1 MGLPSAEQERRPRAD
16 AGLRGGTWRL
26 PPRLILFAGG
36 GAGCASLLLVR
47 GWYAQGLHF
56 RFLAWNLVLAAIPAL
71 AAAAMARADRGRRPV
86 FAVLW
91 GVVWL
96 LFLPNAPY
104 LITDLV
110 HLEPRPPVPYWF
122 DIGIF
127 AAFAGAGVLA
137 AFSSFADVQ
146 QVASRHF
153 GRRAGWVVVAVA
165 SFAAGFGIELGRMG
179 RWNSWDVLTQPRDLF
194 REVAARVVEP
204 WEHPRAFAVA
214 MLYGSV
220 LLFGYVAVRVLAREQ
235 ARERP
240 ES

>member
-1 MGLPSAEQERRPRAD
+1 MGLS
-16 AGLRGGTWRL
+16 GGAWRL
-26 PPRLILFAGG
+26 PPRLILFAAG
-36 GAGCASLLLVR
+36 GAGCAALLLVR
-47 GWYAQGLHF
+47 GWYAHGLRF

-71 AAAAMARADRGRRPV
+71 AAAAMARADRDRKPALV
-86 FAVLW
+86 ALW

-122 DIGIF
+122 DIGLF

-137 AFSSFADVQ
+137 AFSSFGDVQ

-153 GRRAGWVVVAVA
+153 GRWAGWTVVAIA

-179 RWNSWDVLTQPRDLF
+179 RWNSWDVLTQPGDLF
-194 REVAARVVEP
+194 REVLARMADP

-214 MLYGSV
+214 MLYGCV
-220 LLFGYVAVRVLAREQ
+220 LLFGYVAVRVLVTEKTKGATEG
-235 ARERP
+235 
-240 ES
+240 

>member
-1 MGLPSAEQERRPRAD
+1 MALS
-16 AGLRGGTWRL
+16 GTARRL
-26 PPRLILFAGG
+26 PPRLILFAAG
-36 GAGCASLLLVR
+36 GAGCAALLLVR

-56 RFLAWNLVLAAIPAL
+56 RFLAWNLVLAVIPAL
-71 AAAAMARADRGRRPV
+71 AAAAMAHADRGRKPV
-86 FAVLW
+86 LVALW
-91 GVVWL
+91 AVVWL

-110 HLEPRPPVPYWF
+110 HLQPRSPVPYWF
-122 DIGIF
+122 DIGLF

-137 AFSSFADVQ
+137 AFSSFGDVQ

-153 GRRAGWVVVAVA
+153 GRWAGWAVVAIA

-179 RWNSWDVLTQPRDLF
+179 RWNSWDVLTQPKNLF
-194 REVAARVVEP
+194 AAILGRVVEP

-220 LLFGYVAVRVLAREQ
+220 LLFGYVAVRVMVAEQ
-235 ARERP
+235 RRRASET
-240 ES
+240 